1 MYEKSFLQ
9 AVAYQ
14 NYSKYDVKPTA
25 TTPVI
30 VSLKFYYIPIN
41 NTTFELS
48 VFWASDTESR
58 INELRFSDSISLSFK
73 TRLTSVTCFC
83 GDVT

>member
-1 MYEKSFLQ
+1 MTVLYSNCVLRKCANKELHSMFPFSDNRPIMYEKSFLQ

-30 VSLKFYYIPIN
+30 VSF
-41 NTTFELS
+41 
-48 VFWASDTESR
+48 
-58 INELRFSDSISLSFK
+58 
-73 TRLTSVTCFC
+73 
-83 GDVT
+83 